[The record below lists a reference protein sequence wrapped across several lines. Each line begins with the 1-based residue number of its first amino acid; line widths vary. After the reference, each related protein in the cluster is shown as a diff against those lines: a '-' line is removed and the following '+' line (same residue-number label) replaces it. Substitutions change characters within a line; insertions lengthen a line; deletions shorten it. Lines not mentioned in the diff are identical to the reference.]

1 MSSGVSGKFQDHYIT
16 LGIDPQ
22 ADSDTIQ
29 AAYAKLVQKYHPSNT
44 ETGDAAKF
52 ETLNVAYEVLS
63 DPVLRASFDQVKG
76 VDQEK
81 GDPKFS
87 GERFFDALLQGNLL
101 RSAILCVLYDRRQLK
116 AFKPSLSM
124 RHMEGILRVTSEE
137 LLFAIW
143 YLKQR
148 GMVVTD
154 DKSSMEITVDGM
166 DWLEK
171 NQPSREGVMSFI
183 KPESVTAPDR
193 RQAQDR
199 RQEPAQAPKQ
209 EPKLEQ
215 RQEPALEPKNDAPV
229 APESLMN
236 LLNRNRRVTDVVR

>member
-22 ADSDTIQ
+22 ADSETVQ
-29 AAYAKLVQKYHPSNT
+29 AAYSKLVEKFHPSNK
-44 ETGDAAKF
+44 ETGDPAKF
-52 ETLNVAYEVLS
+52 EHLNIAYEVLS

-87 GERFFDALLQGNLL
+87 GEKFFDALHQGTLL

-148 GMVVTD
+148 GLVVTD

-171 NQPSREGVMSFI
+171 NQPPRDGVMAFI
-183 KPESVTAPDR
+183 KPESISTHDR
-193 RQAQDR
+193 RQRQDR
-199 RQEPAQAPKQ
+199 RQEP
-209 EPKLEQ
+209 ER
-215 RQEPALEPKNDAPV
+215 RQEPASELKSEMKNDGPV

-236 LLNRNRRVTDVVR
+236 LLNRNRRANDLVR